1 MEFLLH
7 AVGHYVCSGFC
18 RRALRLCVLAGADGR
33 DALRLVDDQTFETL
47 DRFTLDAYELTCSLT
62 SLQFA
67 EDPKWYYVMG
77 TAYAHPD
84 EDEPS
89 KVSNAEWI
97 SGGRTDTRQCR
108 CTWQLVR

>member
-1 MEFLLH
+1 MSQHCTACSLLLTAPH
-7 AVGHYVCSGFC
+7 VPCG
-18 RRALRLCVLAGADGR
+18 LAGADGR

-89 KVSNAEWI
+89 KVSDDE
-97 SGGRTDTRQCR
+97 
-108 CTWQLVR
+108 